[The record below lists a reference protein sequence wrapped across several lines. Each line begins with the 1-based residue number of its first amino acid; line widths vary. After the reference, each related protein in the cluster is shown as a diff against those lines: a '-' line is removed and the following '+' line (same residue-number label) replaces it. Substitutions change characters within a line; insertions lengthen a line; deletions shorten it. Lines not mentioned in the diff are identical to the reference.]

1 MPNLTGVTT
10 TDLGRGGRAPADA
23 DQIVEDPVSLSLL
36 RCGACTRRWLAAG
49 DQRGEGSI
57 PCPYCDSRAVGV
69 LGVHR

>member
-1 MPNLTGVTT
+1 MNT
-10 TDLGRGGRAPADA
+10 TDRAVIRGHQVSEHDRD
-23 DQIVEDPVSLSLL
+23 VEDPVSLSLL
-36 RCGACTRRWLAAG
+36 RCGACSRRWLAAG